1 MKDIKL
7 IVFDLDGTL
16 VNAYEAIVK
25 SFNYTMRKLHYP
37 LMDAYI
43 IRRAVGWGD
52 KNLLKKFVKENDLIK
67 ALSIYRNH
75 HKQALVKWS
84 VLLPQAQQALIYLKR
99 KGYKLAVA
107 SNRPARF
114 SRILIRHLGIKKYFD
129 YVLCADKLRNIKPH
143 PQILREIMKKLR
155 VGPKET
161 VFVGDMAID
170 AITARRAKVRAI
182 IVTTGSSSISEVKK
196 EEPYR
201 VIKKLSSLLKV
212 F

>member
-52 KNLLKKFVKENDLIK
+52 KFLLKKFVKENDLIK

-143 PQILREIMKKLR
+143 PQILREIMKKLHA
-155 VGPKET
+155 GPKET